1 MLVADDIATGRLVA
15 PFPQYRLKPERGYD
29 LVYRTGSQDTS
40 KVKALREWV
49 SDEMRLL
56 EE

>member
-29 LVYRTGSQDTS
+29 LVYHTGSQDTP
-40 KVKALREWV
+40 KVKALREWL
-49 SDEMRLL
+49 SDDMR
-56 EE
+56 